1 YALLLKAAEGVGEA
15 ELARIKTLPQQAQ
28 RVLERAL
35 QTDPADRY
43 QTAAEF
49 AQALAPFIA
58 GAHDALG
65 RTMERLFGEDIR
77 AEEARFAAAAAG
89 GAPAAA
95 PGESGATAPGSTK
108 QFAQPRKASGS
119 PASRYCSQPALR

>member
-1 YALLLKAAEGVGEA
+1 MLKAAEGVGEA

-77 AEEARFAAAAAG
+77 AEEARFASASAAG
-89 GAPAAA
+89 AAPAAV
-95 PGESGATAPGSTK
+95 PNEGATALHDTK
-108 QFAQPRKASGS
+108 RFAQPGKA
-119 PASRYCSQPALR
+119 